1 MDTKAK
7 MTEMLEFSNSLSSSY
22 YKMTQQTIINTLE
35 TDENVE
41 SLNEELKD
49 IKRKQVD
56 ILQLKDTIAEIK
68 NSPYMLCVNCI
79 LIKLEKIRS
88 KNSVVG
94 FNSEMEL
101 N

>member
-7 MTEMLEFSNSLSSSY
+7 MMEMLEFSNGLSSSY

-56 ILQLKDTIAEIK
+56 ILQIKDTIAEIK
-68 NSPYMLCVNCI
+68 TSPYL
-79 LIKLEKIRS
+79 K
-88 KNSVVG
+88 
-94 FNSEMEL
+94 FT
-101 N
+101 

>member
-1 MDTKAK
+1 
-7 MTEMLEFSNSLSSSY
+7 
-22 YKMTQQTIINTLE
+22 MTQQTIINTLE

-68 NSPYMLCVNCI
+68 TSPYL
-79 LIKLEKIRS
+79 K
-88 KNSVVG
+88 
-94 FNSEMEL
+94 FT
-101 N
+101 